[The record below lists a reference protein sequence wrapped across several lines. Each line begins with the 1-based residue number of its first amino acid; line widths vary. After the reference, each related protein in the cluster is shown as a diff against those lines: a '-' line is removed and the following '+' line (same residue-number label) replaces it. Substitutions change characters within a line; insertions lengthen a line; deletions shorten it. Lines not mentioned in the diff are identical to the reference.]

1 VESNGVLNLVQRKVM
16 TQLIEGRIESV
27 QSSKIKYKY
36 KIKKGFAVGNFCVV
50 RLREPNNIDGAWV
63 LVTLTVL

>member
-1 VESNGVLNLVQRKVM
+1 M
-16 TQLIEGRIESV
+16 TQLIEGRRESV